1 MKYTIIRKKICERK
15 MKKFTNESMFE
26 IILYLKEELKNKD
39 EILFEILNPDTKI
52 DIYAGEIIKLENQ
65 EFIYR
70 SYKSWTD
77 LAELLFSK
85 MVIVSINAQIVV
97 MKLQKLNKNDSFHKD
112 LNDEKNEKYGEESTF
127 FRINKNEE
135 PSFLN
140 AYMYALK
147 NVKIEEKRNILNLG
161 INKADEFEIIKKL
174 VDDNIL
180 KQMNLVGVDYSSS
193 AIEYS
198 KKRFHQDNFTFYTHD
213 INKLE
218 ELNLKKADLI
228 ISIGT
233 LQSSGLNFKLL
244 FMDLIQ
250 NYLEDK
256 GAIILGFPNC
266 RWINGE
272 MIYGAKAANYSYSE
286 QSVLY
291 KDVYF
296 CKKYLQQKK
305 YRVTLTGKNYL
316 FLTATSIK

>member
-1 MKYTIIRKKICERK
+1 
-15 MKKFTNESMFE
+15 MKKFTNESMLV
-26 IILYLKEELKNKD
+26 IISYLEKELQNKD
-39 EILFEILNPDTKI
+39 EILFEVLNPDVNI
-52 DIYAGEIIKLENQ
+52 DIYAGEILKIENK

-70 SYKSWTD
+70 SYKSWCD
-77 LAELLFSK
+77 LAELLFCK
-85 MVIVSINAQIVV
+85 MLISSITLNTVVI
-97 MKLQKLNKNDSFHKD
+97 KLQKLNKNDSFHKD
-112 LNDEKNEKYGEESTF
+112 LNDEKNEKYGEKSTF

-135 PSFLN
+135 PAFLY
-140 AYMYALK
+140 AYMNALK
-147 NVKIEEKRNILNLG
+147 NVKIEEKTNILNLG
-161 INKADEFEIIKKL
+161 INKADEFEIIKEM
-174 VDDNIL
+174 VNEDIF
-180 KQMNLVGVDYSSS
+180 KQMNFVGVDYSLS
-193 AIEYS
+193 AIDFA
-198 KKRFHQDNFTFYTHD
+198 KKRFPYENFNFFNHD
-213 INKLE
+213 INKLN
-218 ELNLKKADLI
+218 ELNLKRSDLI

-233 LQSSGLNFKLL
+233 LQSSSLNFKLL

-256 GAIILGFPNC
+256 GSIILGFPNC

>member
-1 MKYTIIRKKICERK
+1 MII
-15 MKKFTNESMFE
+15 S
-26 IILYLKEELKNKD
+26 YLEEEVKNKD
-39 EILFEILNPDTKI
+39 EILFEVLNPDVNI
-52 DIYAGEIIKLENQ
+52 NIYAGEILKIENQ

-70 SYKSWTD
+70 SYKSWCD
-77 LAELLFSK
+77 LAELFFCKIIIS
-85 MVIVSINAQIVV
+85 SINSTTIVI
-97 MKLQKLNKNDSFHKD
+97 KLQKLNKNDSFHKD
-112 LNDEKNEKYGEESTF
+112 LNDEKNEKYGENSTF

-135 PSFLN
+135 PAFLY
-140 AYMYALK
+140 AYTNALK
-147 NVKIEEKRNILNLG
+147 NVKIEEKTNILNLG
-161 INKADEFEIIKKL
+161 INKADEFEIIKEL
-174 VDDNIL
+174 VNEDIL
-180 KQMNLVGVDYSSS
+180 KQMNFVGIDYSLS
-193 AIEYS
+193 AIDFAR
-198 KKRFHQDNFTFYTHD
+198 KRFPFENFTFYNHD
-213 INKLE
+213 INKLD
-218 ELNLKKADLI
+218 ELNLKKSDLI

-233 LQSSGLNFKLL
+233 LQSSSLNFKLL

-256 GAIILGFPNC
+256 GSIILGFPNC

>member
-1 MKYTIIRKKICERK
+1 MKKI
-15 MKKFTNESMFE
+15 TNENMFE
-26 IILYLKEELKNKD
+26 IISYLEKELKNND
-39 EILFEILNPDTKI
+39 YVIIEILNPSIKD
-52 DIYAGEIIKLENQ
+52 DIYAGEKLIIDNQ

-70 SYKSWTD
+70 SFKSWSD
-77 LAELLFSK
+77 LAEILFCKLL
-85 MVIVSINAQIVV
+85 IVGLQENKVQI
-97 MKLQKLNKNDSFHKD
+97 KFQKLNKTESFHND
-112 LNDEKNEKYGEESTF
+112 VNDEKNEKYGEDSTF

-135 PSFLN
+135 PSFLY
-140 AYMYALK
+140 AYMNALT
-147 NVKIEEKRNILNLG
+147 NVKIEEKKEILNLG
-161 INKADEFEIIKKL
+161 INKADEFEVIKNL
-174 VDDNIL
+174 LDEETLN
-180 KQMNLVGVDYSSS
+180 QMNLVGIDYSSS
-193 AIEYS
+193 AIEFS
-198 KKRFHQDNFTFYTHD
+198 KKRFPSENFTFFNHD

-218 ELNLKKADLI
+218 QLNLKKADLI

-250 NYLEDK
+250 NYLQDK
-256 GAIILGFPNC
+256 GSIILGFPNC

>member
-1 MKYTIIRKKICERK
+1 
-15 MKKFTNESMFE
+15 MKKFTNEAMFE
-26 IILYLKEELKNKD
+26 IILYLENELKNND
-39 EILFEILNPDTKI
+39 EIFIEVLNPNIKA
-52 DIYAGEIIKLENQ
+52 DIYAGEKLKLIDE
-65 EFIYR
+65 EYIYR
-70 SYKSWTD
+70 SYKSWCD
-77 LAELLFSK
+77 LAELLFCK
-85 MVIVSINAQIVV
+85 MLVISIHLNTIEI
-97 MKLQKLNKNDSFHKD
+97 KFQKLNKNDSFHKD
-112 LNDEKNEKYGEESTF
+112 LNDEKNEKYGENSTF

-135 PSFLN
+135 PVFLYTYIN
-140 AYMYALK
+140 ALK
-147 NVKIEEKRNILNLG
+147 NVKIEEKKNVLNLG
-161 INKADEFEIIKKL
+161 INKADEFEVIKNL
-174 VDDNIL
+174 VDENIL
-180 KQMNLVGVDYSSS
+180 NEMNLVGIDYSSS
-193 AIEYS
+193 AIDYS
-198 KKRFHQDNFTFYTHD
+198 KNRFPQENFTFYNQD
-213 INKLE
+213 INKLS
-218 ELNLKKADLI
+218 ELNLKKSDLL

-256 GAIILGFPNC
+256 GSIILGFPNC

>member
-1 MKYTIIRKKICERK
+1 MKKI
-15 MKKFTNESMFE
+15 TNENMFE
-26 IILYLKEELKNKD
+26 IISYLEKELKNND
-39 EILFEILNPDTKI
+39 YVSIEILNPSIKD
-52 DIYAGEIIKLENQ
+52 DIYAGEKLIIDNQ

-70 SYKSWTD
+70 SFKSWSD
-77 LAELLFSK
+77 LAEILFCKLL
-85 MVIVSINAQIVV
+85 IVGLQENKVQI
-97 MKLQKLNKNDSFHKD
+97 KFQKLNKTESFHND
-112 LNDEKNEKYGEESTF
+112 VNDEKNEKYGEDSTF
-127 FRINKNEE
+127 FRINKNDE
-135 PSFLN
+135 PSFLY
-140 AYMYALK
+140 AYMNALI
-147 NVKIEEKRNILNLG
+147 NVKIEEKKEILNLG
-161 INKADEFEIIKKL
+161 INKADEFEVIKNL
-174 VDDNIL
+174 LDEETLN
-180 KQMNLVGVDYSSS
+180 QMNLVGIDYSSS
-193 AIEYS
+193 AIEFS
-198 KKRFHQDNFTFYTHD
+198 KKRFPSENFTFFNHD

-218 ELNLKKADLI
+218 QLNLKKADLI

-256 GAIILGFPNC
+256 GSIILGFPNC

-272 MIYGAKAANYSYSE
+272 MIYGVKAANYSYSE

>member
-1 MKYTIIRKKICERK
+1 
-15 MKKFTNESMFE
+15 MKKFTNESMLV
-26 IILYLKEELKNKD
+26 IISYLEKELQNKD
-39 EILFEILNPDTKI
+39 EILFEVLNPDVNI
-52 DIYAGEIIKLENQ
+52 DIYAGEILKIENK

-70 SYKSWTD
+70 SYKSWCD
-77 LAELLFSK
+77 LAELLFCK
-85 MVIVSINAQIVV
+85 MLISSITLNTVVI
-97 MKLQKLNKNDSFHKD
+97 KLQKLNKNDSFHKD
-112 LNDEKNEKYGEESTF
+112 LNDEKNEKYGEKSTF

-135 PSFLN
+135 PAFLY
-140 AYMYALK
+140 AYMNALK
-147 NVKIEEKRNILNLG
+147 NVKIEEKTNILNLG
-161 INKADEFEIIKKL
+161 INKADEFEIIKEM
-174 VDDNIL
+174 VNEDIF
-180 KQMNLVGVDYSSS
+180 KQMNFVGVDYSLS
-193 AIEYS
+193 AIDFA
-198 KKRFHQDNFTFYTHD
+198 KKRFPYENFNFFNHD
-213 INKLE
+213 INKLN
-218 ELNLKKADLI
+218 ELNLKKSDLI

-233 LQSSGLNFKLL
+233 LQSSSLNFKLL

-256 GAIILGFPNC
+256 GSIILGFPNC

-296 CKKYLQQKK
+296 CKKYLKQKK

>member
-1 MKYTIIRKKICERK
+1 MKKI
-15 MKKFTNESMFE
+15 TNENMFE
-26 IILYLKEELKNKD
+26 IISYLEKELKNND
-39 EILFEILNPDTKI
+39 YVSIEILNPSIKD
-52 DIYAGEIIKLENQ
+52 DIYAGKKIIINNQ

-70 SYKSWTD
+70 SFKSWSD
-77 LAELLFSK
+77 LAEILFCKLL
-85 MVIVSINAQIVV
+85 IVGLQENKVQI
-97 MKLQKLNKNDSFHKD
+97 KFQKLNKTESFHND
-112 LNDEKNEKYGEESTF
+112 VNDEKNEKYGEDSTF

-135 PSFLN
+135 PSFLY
-140 AYMYALK
+140 AYMNALI
-147 NVKIEEKRNILNLG
+147 NVKIEEKKEILNLG
-161 INKADEFEIIKKL
+161 INKADEFEVIKNL
-174 VDDNIL
+174 LDEETLN
-180 KQMNLVGVDYSSS
+180 QMNLVGIDYSSS
-193 AIEYS
+193 AIEFS
-198 KKRFHQDNFTFYTHD
+198 KKRFPSENFIFLNHD

-218 ELNLKKADLI
+218 QLNLKKADLI

-250 NYLEDK
+250 NYLQDK
-256 GAIILGFPNC
+256 GSIILGFPNC

>member
-1 MKYTIIRKKICERK
+1 
-15 MKKFTNESMFE
+15 MKKFVNESMYE
-26 IILYLKEELKNKD
+26 IVLYLENELKINN
-39 EILFEILNPDTKI
+39 EVLIEVLNPDLEK
-52 DIYAGEIIKLENQ
+52 DYYAGEKVVIEEK

-70 SYKSWTD
+70 SFKAWSD
-77 LAELLFSK
+77 LAELLFCRIL
-85 MVIVSINAQIVV
+85 IVEL
-97 MKLQKLNKNDSFHKD
+97 KLNTIILKFKKLNKIDSFHKD
-112 LNDEKNEKYGEESTF
+112 INDEQNEKYGEESTF

-135 PSFLN
+135 PAFLY
-140 AYMYALK
+140 AYMNALK
-147 NVKIEEKRNILNLG
+147 NVKVEEKKNILNLG
-161 INKADEFEIIKKL
+161 INKADEFEVIKNL
-174 VDDNIL
+174 VDEKTLSEIS
-180 KQMNLVGVDYSSS
+180 LVGIDYSKS
-193 AIEYS
+193 AIEFA
-198 KKRFHQDNFTFYTHD
+198 KKRFPFENFTFYNYD
-213 INKLE
+213 INKLD
-218 ELNLKKADLI
+218 ELNLKKADLL

-256 GAIILGFPNC
+256 GSIILGFPNC

-272 MIYGAKAANYSYSE
+272 TIYGAKAANYSYSE

>member
-1 MKYTIIRKKICERK
+1 

-26 IILYLKEELKNKD
+26 IISYLEEEFKIIN
-39 EILFEILNPDTKI
+39 EISIEVLNPILKKG
-52 DIYAGEIIKLENQ
+52 IYAGEKLIINEE

-70 SYKSWTD
+70 SYKSWSD
-77 LAELLFSK
+77 LAEILFCRMLIESVNSNTI
-85 MVIVSINAQIVV
+85 VI
-97 MKLQKLNKNDSFHKD
+97 LFQKLNKIDSFHKD
-112 LNDEKNEKYGEESTF
+112 INDEKNEKYGENSTF
-127 FRINKNEE
+127 FKINKNEE
-135 PSFLN
+135 PAFFYAYLN
-140 AYMYALK
+140 ALK
-147 NVKIEEKRNILNLG
+147 NVKIEEKKDVLNLG
-161 INKADEFEIIKKL
+161 INKADEFEVIKNL
-174 VDDNIL
+174 VDKNIL
-180 KQMNLVGVDYSSS
+180 DEINFVGIDYSKS

-198 KKRFHQDNFTFYTHD
+198 KKRFPEKNFNFFTHD

-250 NYLEDK
+250 NYLQDK
-256 GAIILGFPNC
+256 GSIILGFPNC
-266 RWINGE
+266 RWIDAE
-272 MIYGAKAANYSYSE
+272 MIYGAKAPNYSYSE
-286 QSVLY
+286 QSILY

>member
-1 MKYTIIRKKICERK
+1 MKYIIICKKLRAIV
-15 MKKFTNESMFE
+15 KKFTNEVMYE
-26 IILYLKEELKNKD
+26 IISFLEKELKNKN
-39 EILFEILNPDTKI
+39 EILFEVLNPDIKD
-52 DIYAGEIIKLENQ
+52 DIYAGEKYILDNV

-70 SYKSWTD
+70 SYKSWCD
-77 LAELLFSK
+77 LAEILFCK
-85 MVIVSINAQIVV
+85 MLIETLNTNTVILKYK
-97 MKLQKLNKNDSFHKD
+97 KLDKIDSFHND
-112 LNDEKNEKYGEESTF
+112 INDEKNEKYGKESTF

-135 PSFLN
+135 PAFLYSYIN
-140 AYMYALK
+140 ALK
-147 NVKIEEKRNILNLG
+147 NVNIEEKKSILNLG
-161 INKADEFEIIKKL
+161 INKADEFEVIRKL
-174 VDDNIL
+174 LDEETLKNISFT
-180 KQMNLVGVDYSSS
+180 GIDYSLS
-193 AIEYS
+193 AIEFA
-198 KKRFHQDNFTFYTHD
+198 KKRFPSDNFKFLAHD
-213 INKLE
+213 INKLN

-250 NYLEDK
+250 NYLEAK
-256 GAIILGFPNC
+256 GSIILGFPNC

-272 MIYGAKAANYSYSE
+272 IIYGAKAPNYSYSE
-286 QSVLY
+286 QSILY

>member
-1 MKYTIIRKKICERK
+1 MKKI
-15 MKKFTNESMFE
+15 TNENMFE
-26 IILYLKEELKNKD
+26 IISYLEKELKNND
-39 EILFEILNPDTKI
+39 YVSIEILNPSIKD
-52 DIYAGEIIKLENQ
+52 DIYAGEKLIIDNQ

-70 SYKSWTD
+70 SFKSWSD
-77 LAELLFSK
+77 LAEILFCKLL
-85 MVIVSINAQIVV
+85 IVGLQENKVQI
-97 MKLQKLNKNDSFHKD
+97 KFQKLNKTESFHND
-112 LNDEKNEKYGEESTF
+112 VNDEKNEKYGEDSTF

-135 PSFLN
+135 PSFLY
-140 AYMYALK
+140 AYMNALT
-147 NVKIEEKRNILNLG
+147 NVKIEEKKEILNLG
-161 INKADEFEIIKKL
+161 INKADEFEVIKNL
-174 VDDNIL
+174 LDEETLN
-180 KQMNLVGVDYSSS
+180 QMNLVGIDYSSS
-193 AIEYS
+193 AIEFS
-198 KKRFHQDNFTFYTHD
+198 KKRFPSENFTFFNHD

-218 ELNLKKADLI
+218 QLNLKKADLI

-250 NYLEDK
+250 NYLQDK
-256 GAIILGFPNC
+256 GSIILGFPNC

>member
-1 MKYTIIRKKICERK
+1 
-15 MKKFTNESMFE
+15 MKKFINEEMFE
-26 IILYLKEELKNKD
+26 IIQYLENELKTDN
-39 EILFEILNPDTKI
+39 EISIEVLNPNIKDNV
-52 DIYAGEIIKLENQ
+52 YAGEKIKIEDK

-70 SYKSWTD
+70 SYKSWSD
-77 LAELLFSK
+77 LAEILFCK
-85 MVIVSINAQIVV
+85 MLVIHLYENTVIL
-97 MKLQKLNKNDSFHKD
+97 KFQKLNKFDSFHND
-112 LNDEKNEKYGEESTF
+112 LNDEKNEKYGENSTF

-135 PSFLN
+135 PSFLY
-140 AYMYALK
+140 AYSNALK

-161 INKADEFEIIKKL
+161 INKADEFDVIKKL
-174 VDDNIL
+174 VDEETLN
-180 KQMNLVGVDYSSS
+180 QMNLVGIDYSKS

-198 KKRFHQDNFTFYTHD
+198 KTKFSEDNFVFYNHD
-213 INKLE
+213 INKLD
-218 ELNLKKADLI
+218 ELNLKKADLL

-233 LQSSGLNFKLL
+233 LQSSSLNFKLL

-256 GAIILGFPNC
+256 GSIIFGFPNC

>member
-1 MKYTIIRKKICERK
+1 MKKI
-15 MKKFTNESMFE
+15 TNENMFE
-26 IILYLKEELKNKD
+26 IISYLEKELKNND
-39 EILFEILNPDTKI
+39 YVSIEILNPSIKD
-52 DIYAGEIIKLENQ
+52 DIYAGEKLIINNQ

-70 SYKSWTD
+70 SFKSWSD
-77 LAELLFSK
+77 LAEILFCKLL
-85 MVIVSINAQIVV
+85 IVGLQENKVQI
-97 MKLQKLNKNDSFHKD
+97 KFQKLNKTESFHND
-112 LNDEKNEKYGEESTF
+112 VNDEKNEKYGEDSTF

-135 PSFLN
+135 PSFLY
-140 AYMYALK
+140 AYMNALI
-147 NVKIEEKRNILNLG
+147 NVKIEEKKEILNLG
-161 INKADEFEIIKKL
+161 INKADEFEVIKNL
-174 VDDNIL
+174 LDEETLN
-180 KQMNLVGVDYSSS
+180 QMNLVGIDYSSS
-193 AIEYS
+193 AIEFS
-198 KKRFHQDNFTFYTHD
+198 KKRFPSENFTFFNHD

-218 ELNLKKADLI
+218 QLNLKKADLI

-250 NYLEDK
+250 NYLQDK
-256 GAIILGFPNC
+256 GSIILGFPNC

-286 QSVLY
+286 QSVFY

>member
-1 MKYTIIRKKICERK
+1 MKKI
-15 MKKFTNESMFE
+15 TNENMFE
-26 IILYLKEELKNKD
+26 IISYLEKELRNND
-39 EILFEILNPDTKI
+39 YVSIEILNPSIKD
-52 DIYAGEIIKLENQ
+52 DIYAGEKLIIDNQ

-70 SYKSWTD
+70 SFKSWSD
-77 LAELLFSK
+77 LAEILFCKLL
-85 MVIVSINAQIVV
+85 IVGLQENKVQI
-97 MKLQKLNKNDSFHKD
+97 KFQKLNKTESFHND
-112 LNDEKNEKYGEESTF
+112 VNDEKNEKYGEDSTF

-135 PSFLN
+135 PSFLY
-140 AYMYALK
+140 AYMNALI
-147 NVKIEEKRNILNLG
+147 NVKIEEKKEILNLG
-161 INKADEFEIIKKL
+161 INKADEFEVIKNL
-174 VDDNIL
+174 LDEETLN
-180 KQMNLVGVDYSSS
+180 QMNLVGIDYSSS
-193 AIEYS
+193 AIEFS
-198 KKRFHQDNFTFYTHD
+198 KKRFPSENFTFFNHD

-218 ELNLKKADLI
+218 QLNLKKADLI

-250 NYLEDK
+250 NYLQDK
-256 GAIILGFPNC
+256 GSIILGFPNC

>member
-1 MKYTIIRKKICERK
+1 MKKI
-15 MKKFTNESMFE
+15 TNENMFE
-26 IILYLKEELKNKD
+26 IISYLEKELKNND
-39 EILFEILNPDTKI
+39 YVIIEILNPSIKD
-52 DIYAGEIIKLENQ
+52 DIYAGEKLIIDNQ

-70 SYKSWTD
+70 SFKSWSD
-77 LAELLFSK
+77 LAEILFCKLL
-85 MVIVSINAQIVV
+85 IVGLQENKVQI
-97 MKLQKLNKNDSFHKD
+97 KFQKLNKTESFHND
-112 LNDEKNEKYGEESTF
+112 VNDEKNEKYGEDSTF

-135 PSFLN
+135 PSFLY
-140 AYMYALK
+140 AYMNALI
-147 NVKIEEKRNILNLG
+147 NVKIEEKKEILNLG
-161 INKADEFEIIKKL
+161 INKADEFEVIKNL
-174 VDDNIL
+174 LDEETLN
-180 KQMNLVGVDYSSS
+180 QMNLVGIDYSSS
-193 AIEYS
+193 AIEFS
-198 KKRFHQDNFTFYTHD
+198 KKRFPSENFTFFNHD

-218 ELNLKKADLI
+218 QLNLKKADLI

-256 GAIILGFPNC
+256 GSVILGFPNC
-266 RWINGE
+266 RWIDGE
-272 MIYGAKAANYSYSE
+272 SIYGAKAANYSYSE

>member
-1 MKYTIIRKKICERK
+1 
-15 MKKFTNESMFE
+15 MKKVTNENMFE
-26 IILYLKEELKNKD
+26 IISYLEKELKNND
-39 EILFEILNPDTKI
+39 YVSIEILNPSIKD
-52 DIYAGEIIKLENQ
+52 DIYAGEKLIIDNQ

-70 SYKSWTD
+70 SFKSWSD
-77 LAELLFSK
+77 LAEILFCKLL
-85 MVIVSINAQIVV
+85 IVGLQENKVQI
-97 MKLQKLNKNDSFHKD
+97 KFQKLNKTESFHND
-112 LNDEKNEKYGEESTF
+112 VNDEKNEKYGEDSTF

-135 PSFLN
+135 PSFLY
-140 AYMYALK
+140 AYMNALT
-147 NVKIEEKRNILNLG
+147 NVKIEEKKEILNLG
-161 INKADEFEIIKKL
+161 INKADEFEVIKNL
-174 VDDNIL
+174 LDEETLN
-180 KQMNLVGVDYSSS
+180 QMNLVGIDYSSS
-193 AIEYS
+193 AIEFS
-198 KKRFHQDNFTFYTHD
+198 KKRFPSENFTFFNHD

-218 ELNLKKADLI
+218 QLNLKKADLI

-250 NYLEDK
+250 NYLQDK
-256 GAIILGFPNC
+256 GSIILGFPNC

>member
-1 MKYTIIRKKICERK
+1 
-15 MKKFTNESMFE
+15 MKKFTNESMLV
-26 IILYLKEELKNKD
+26 IISYLEKELQNKD
-39 EILFEILNPDTKI
+39 EILFEVLNPDVNI
-52 DIYAGEIIKLENQ
+52 DIYAGEILKIENK

-70 SYKSWTD
+70 SYKSWCD
-77 LAELLFSK
+77 LAELLFCK
-85 MVIVSINAQIVV
+85 MLISSINLDTVV
-97 MKLQKLNKNDSFHKD
+97 IKLQKLNKDDSFHKD
-112 LNDEKNEKYGEESTF
+112 LNDEKNEKYGKNSIF

-135 PSFLN
+135 PAFLY
-140 AYMYALK
+140 AYINALK

-161 INKADEFEIIKKL
+161 INKADEFEIIKEI
-174 VDDNIL
+174 VNEDIFE
-180 KQMNLVGVDYSSS
+180 QMNFVGIDYSLS
-193 AIEYS
+193 AIDFA
-198 KKRFHQDNFTFYTHD
+198 KKRFPYENFNFFNHD
-213 INKLE
+213 INKLN
-218 ELNLKKADLI
+218 ELNLKRSDLI

-233 LQSSGLNFKLL
+233 LQSSSLNFKLL

-256 GAIILGFPNC
+256 GSIILGFPNC

>member
-1 MKYTIIRKKICERK
+1 MKKII
-15 MKKFTNESMFE
+15 NEEMFE
-26 IILYLKEELKNKD
+26 IIQYLENELKNNN
-39 EILFEILNPDTKI
+39 EISIEVLNPNVKD
-52 DIYAGEIIKLENQ
+52 DIYAGEKLKIENNK
-65 EFIYR
+65 FIYR
-70 SYKSWTD
+70 SYKSWSD
-77 LAELLFSK
+77 LAEILFCK
-85 MVIVSINAQIVV
+85 MLVIHLYENTVIL
-97 MKLQKLNKNDSFHKD
+97 KFQKLNKLDSFHND
-112 LNDEKNEKYGEESTF
+112 LNDEKNEKYGENSTF

-135 PSFLN
+135 PVFVYTYLN
-140 AYMYALK
+140 ALK

-161 INKADEFEIIKKL
+161 INKADEFEVIKKL
-174 VDDNIL
+174 VDEKIL
-180 KQMNLVGVDYSSS
+180 NEMNLVGIDYSKS

-198 KKRFHQDNFTFYTHD
+198 KNRFPDENFTFYNHD
-213 INKLE
+213 INRLN
-218 ELNLKKADLI
+218 ELDLKKADLL

-256 GAIILGFPNC
+256 GSVILGFPNC

>member
-1 MKYTIIRKKICERK
+1 
-15 MKKFTNESMFE
+15 MKKFTNESMLM
-26 IILYLKEELKNKD
+26 IISYLEEELKNKD
-39 EILFEILNPDTKI
+39 EILFEVLNPDVNI
-52 DIYAGEIIKLENQ
+52 DIYAGEILKIENQ

-70 SYKSWTD
+70 SYKSWCD
-77 LAELLFSK
+77 LAELLFCK
-85 MVIVSINAQIVV
+85 MIISSINSTTIII
-97 MKLQKLNKNDSFHKD
+97 KLQKLNKNDSFHKD
-112 LNDEKNEKYGEESTF
+112 LNDEKKEKYGENSTF

-135 PSFLN
+135 PAFLY
-140 AYMYALK
+140 AYTNALK
-147 NVKIEEKRNILNLG
+147 NVKIEEKSNILNLG
-161 INKADEFEIIKKL
+161 INKADEFEIIKEI
-174 VDDNIL
+174 VNEDIL
-180 KQMNLVGVDYSSS
+180 KQMNFVGIDYSLS
-193 AIEYS
+193 AIDFA
-198 KKRFHQDNFTFYTHD
+198 KKRFPFENFTFYNHD
-213 INKLE
+213 INKLD
-218 ELNLKKADLI
+218 ELNLKKSDLI

-233 LQSSGLNFKLL
+233 LQSSSLNFKLL
-244 FMDLIQ
+244 FMELIQ

-256 GAIILGFPNC
+256 GSIILGFPNC

>member
-1 MKYTIIRKKICERK
+1 MRELMKKI
-15 MKKFTNESMFE
+15 TNENMFE
-26 IILYLKEELKNKD
+26 IVLYLENELKSFNEVD
-39 EILFEILNPDTKI
+39 IEVLNPNIKD
-52 DIYAGEIIKLENQ
+52 DIYAGERLQLNNQ

-70 SYKSWTD
+70 SYKSWSD
-77 LAELLFSK
+77 LAEILFCKLL
-85 MVIVSINAQIVV
+85 I
-97 MKLQKLNKNDSFHKD
+97 MKLEVTSVQIRFQKLNKTESFHND
-112 LNDEKNEKYGEESTF
+112 INDEKNEKYGEDSTF

-135 PSFLN
+135 PSFLY
-140 AYMYALK
+140 AYMNALK

-174 VDDNIL
+174 VHEENL
-180 KQMNLVGVDYSSS
+180 NQMNLVGIDYSSS
-193 AIEYS
+193 AIEFA
-198 KKRFHQDNFTFYTHD
+198 KNRFPDENFIFYNYD

-218 ELNLKKADLI
+218 ELNLKKCDLL

-256 GAIILGFPNC
+256 GSVILGFPNC

>member
-1 MKYTIIRKKICERK
+1 

-26 IILYLKEELKNKD
+26 IMSYLHKEFICKN
-39 EILFEILNPDTKI
+39 EIRIEVLNPILKSDL
-52 DIYAGEIIKLENQ
+52 YAGEKLIINNQ

-70 SYKSWTD
+70 SYKSWSD
-77 LAELLFSK
+77 LAEILFCR
-85 MVIVSINAQIVV
+85 MLIESINLNTVV
-97 MKLQKLNKNDSFHKD
+97 IFLQKLNKIDSFHKD
-112 LNDEKNEKYGEESTF
+112 INDEKNEKYGQNTTF

-135 PSFLN
+135 PAFLFSYIN
-140 AYMYALK
+140 ALR
-147 NVKIEEKRNILNLG
+147 NVKIEEKKLVLNLG
-161 INKADEFEIIKKL
+161 INKADEFEVIKNL
-174 VDDNIL
+174 VDENIL
-180 KQMNLVGVDYSSS
+180 NNINFIGVDYSKS

-198 KKRFHQDNFTFYTHD
+198 KNRFPQDNFTFFNHD

-218 ELNLKKADLI
+218 ELKLKKADLI

-256 GAIILGFPNC
+256 GSIILGFPNC
-266 RWINGE
+266 RWIDAE
-272 MIYGAKAANYSYSE
+272 MIYGAKAPNYAYSE
-286 QSVLY
+286 QSILY

>member
-1 MKYTIIRKKICERK
+1 MREK
-15 MKKFTNESMFE
+15 MKKFTNESMLV
-26 IILYLKEELKNKD
+26 IISYLEEELKNKD
-39 EILFEILNPDTKI
+39 EILFEVLNPDVNI
-52 DIYAGEIIKLENQ
+52 NIYAGEMLKIKNQ

-70 SYKSWTD
+70 SYKSWCD
-77 LAELLFSK
+77 LAELLFCK
-85 MVIVSINAQIVV
+85 MLISSINLDTVV
-97 MKLQKLNKNDSFHKD
+97 IKLQKLNKDDSFHKD
-112 LNDEKNEKYGEESTF
+112 LNDEKNEKYGKNSIF

-135 PSFLN
+135 PAFLY
-140 AYMYALK
+140 AYINALK
-147 NVKIEEKRNILNLG
+147 NVKIEEKTNILNLG
-161 INKADEFEIIKKL
+161 INKADEFEIIKEI
-174 VDDNIL
+174 VNEDIFE
-180 KQMNLVGVDYSSS
+180 QMNFVGIDYSLS
-193 AIEYS
+193 AIDFA
-198 KKRFHQDNFTFYTHD
+198 KKRFPFKNFDFFNHD
-213 INKLE
+213 INKLN
-218 ELNLKKADLI
+218 ELNLKRSDLI

-233 LQSSGLNFKLL
+233 LQSSSLNFKLL

-256 GAIILGFPNC
+256 GSIILGFPNC

>member
-1 MKYTIIRKKICERK
+1 
-15 MKKFTNESMFE
+15 MKKFINEEMFE
-26 IILYLKEELKNKD
+26 IIQYLENELKTDN
-39 EILFEILNPDTKI
+39 EISIEVLNPNIKDNV
-52 DIYAGEIIKLENQ
+52 YAGEKIKIEDK

-70 SYKSWTD
+70 SYKSWSD
-77 LAELLFSK
+77 LAEILFCK
-85 MVIVSINAQIVV
+85 MLVIHLYENTVIL
-97 MKLQKLNKNDSFHKD
+97 KFQKLNKLDSFHND
-112 LNDEKNEKYGEESTF
+112 LNDEKNEKYGENSTF

-135 PSFLN
+135 PSFLY
-140 AYMYALK
+140 AYSNALK

-161 INKADEFEIIKKL
+161 INKADEFDVIKKL
-174 VDDNIL
+174 VDEETLN
-180 KQMNLVGVDYSSS
+180 QMNLVGIDYSKS

-198 KKRFHQDNFTFYTHD
+198 KTKFSEDNFVFYNHD
-213 INKLE
+213 INKLD
-218 ELNLKKADLI
+218 ELNLKKADLL

-233 LQSSGLNFKLL
+233 LQSSSLNFKLL

-256 GAIILGFPNC
+256 GSIILGFPNC
-266 RWINGE
+266 RWINDE

>member
-1 MKYTIIRKKICERK
+1 
-15 MKKFTNESMFE
+15 
-26 IILYLKEELKNKD
+26 
-39 EILFEILNPDTKI
+39 
-52 DIYAGEIIKLENQ
+52 
-65 EFIYR
+65 
-70 SYKSWTD
+70 
-77 LAELLFSK
+77 
-85 MVIVSINAQIVV
+85 
-97 MKLQKLNKNDSFHKD
+97 
-112 LNDEKNEKYGEESTF
+112 KYGENSTF

-135 PSFLN
+135 PSFLY
-140 AYMYALK
+140 AYSNALK

-161 INKADEFEIIKKL
+161 INKADEFDVIKKL
-174 VDDNIL
+174 VDEETLN
-180 KQMNLVGVDYSSS
+180 QMNLVGIDYSKS

-198 KKRFHQDNFTFYTHD
+198 KTKFSEDNFVFYNHD
-213 INKLE
+213 INKLD
-218 ELNLKKADLI
+218 ELNLKKADLL

-233 LQSSGLNFKLL
+233 LQSSSLNFKLL

-256 GAIILGFPNC
+256 GSIILGFPNC